1 MTNTLWLIQNQIQ
14 PPMKNRC
21 VGDKRNCAHCLSA
34 KKNDELH
41 IGVIGDWINP
51 GVPCGKEVSARTLL
65 QGARLRASIN
75 QKILCI
81 PFVHSICP
89 ADPLRPRARAPPPRC
104 GRLQARRR
112 TISPDAIDLHAP
124 FAARL
129 EALALRRRCARTPKS
144 GQLVPALRPTD
155 GAECAR
161 VLCRWCGGEG
171 ADAARRAAQPAP
183 NVVPRPAA

>member
-1 MTNTLWLIQNQIQ
+1 MSGGIYISWCSLWKGGFGTN
-14 PPMKNRC
+14 PPS
-21 VGDKRNCAHCLSA
+21 GGPA
-34 KKNDELH
+34 E
-41 IGVIGDWINP
+41 
-51 GVPCGKEVSARTLL
+51 
-65 QGARLRASIN
+65 SIN
-75 QKILCI
+75 KSTHLCKN
-81 PFVHSICP
+81 FVHSICP

>member
-1 MTNTLWLIQNQIQ
+1 MLDRLQYVKQRFDEISDLIIQ
-14 PPMKNRC
+14 PDVIADQKRYVQLNKEYKDLKAL
-21 VGDKRNCAHCLSA
+21 VDKR
-34 KKNDELH
+34 EEY
-41 IGVIGDWINP
+41 INRR
-51 GVPCGKEVSARTLL
+51 S
-65 QGARLRASIN
+65 
-75 QKILCI
+75 I